1 MLTTNLFIN
10 DSKGVLKMKKLCL
23 SFVIF
28 SVLFVIGCQEN
39 NITDPLS
46 TESPKTLG
54 VTNETADKNLLH
66 DYKDYPDIIRFQQV
80 VSLRNV
86 PNIYF
91 IVSGTIEVDF
101 KIHNLFVDPING
113 THRITVGLSMDAEM
127 KEMEYGSDIW
137 SIKKSTTNTVCLTNE
152 NGVSLTK
159 YCKVKGRSD
168 GMLLVCNFEVTLEG
182 VAQQGM
188 WITFPLVHSANNVAQ

>member
-1 MLTTNLFIN
+1 
-10 DSKGVLKMKKLCL
+10 MKKLFL

-28 SVLFVIGCQEN
+28 SVLFVIGCREN
-39 NITDPLS
+39 TITDPLS
-46 TESPKTLG
+46 TESPETLG

-66 DYKDYPDIIRFQQV
+66 DYKDYPDVIRFQRV

-86 PNIYF
+86 PNTYF

-101 KIHNLFVDPING
+101 KTHNLSVDPING

-137 SIKKSTTNTVCLTNE
+137 SIKKNTTNTVYLAEGETT
-152 NGVSLTK
+152 SLTK
-159 YCKVKGRSD
+159 YYKIKGRDD
-168 GMLLVCNFEVTLEG
+168 GMLLACEFEVTWGG
-182 VAQQGM
+182 VALQGM
-188 WITFPLVHSANNVAQ
+188 WITFPKVNSANNVAQ